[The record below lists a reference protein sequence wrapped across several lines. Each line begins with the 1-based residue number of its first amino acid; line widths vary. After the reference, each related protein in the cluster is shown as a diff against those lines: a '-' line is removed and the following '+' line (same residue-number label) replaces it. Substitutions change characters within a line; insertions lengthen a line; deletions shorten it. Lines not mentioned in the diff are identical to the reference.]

1 MKFFFSLDNKWNFI
15 KDEVQSGR
23 IRMKYVS
30 TEYQLADILT
40 KGLAKGR
47 FNFLKDKLSL
57 RV

>member
-1 MKFFFSLDNKWNFI
+1 MEFHFI
-15 KDEVQSGR
+15 KDEVQSDR
-23 IRMKYVS
+23 IRMEYVS